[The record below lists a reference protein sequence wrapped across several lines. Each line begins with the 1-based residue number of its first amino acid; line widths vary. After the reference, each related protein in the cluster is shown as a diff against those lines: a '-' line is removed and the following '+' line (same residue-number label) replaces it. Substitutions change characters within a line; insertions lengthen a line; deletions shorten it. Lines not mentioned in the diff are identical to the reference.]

1 MEWIDYGKTIIIP
14 YAHTDAVQLFPLK
27 IVKTNRTHTK
37 SGFILYKAT
46 ILQFGFSGFGNLPI
60 SLKLT
65 NAGTCIFECIYHV
78 HMCLFVWQINFYC
91 LLIRFEFFFADEG
104 ELNCGPDSVDQLPS
118 CLNYNARNLW
128 DIFQP
133 QIRIDTHTR
142 YDGWCVSTNQNGNPI
157 KRYPFR
163 YRAKKVYCTGVLYA
177 IPIFRAS
184 ANGSYRACP
193 MRWDYGPFSTPNT
206 HIEWI

>member
-1 MEWIDYGKTIIIP
+1 MDRLWQNNNHPIRPHRCSPTISPQNSKNKSNSHKKWVHIVQSNHIAIRILRLRQSTNFIEIDECRNMYFWMYLPRPHVFIRL
-14 YAHTDAVQLFPLK
+14 ANQFLLFA
-27 IVKTNRTHTK
+27 NSFR
-37 SGFILYKAT
+37 
-46 ILQFGFSGFGNLPI
+46 
-60 SLKLT
+60 
-65 NAGTCIFECIYHV
+65 
-78 HMCLFVWQINFYC
+78 
-91 LLIRFEFFFADEG
+91 FFFADEG

-206 HIEWI
+206 YIEWI